1 LLGQGD
7 DAPASEGWATL
18 AGVGFMLA
26 FPPPKHVWVDSK
38 SVGGFVDALGFGEFD
53 GFEFVLLVVKFS
65 GHVSL
70 HCGAELFVHK
80 ILPTSVCP
88 TSSSSCLGSSSRVGL
103 TVYDSVSALSIP
115 SLICVFTLAA
125 LAPSSVAGS
134 ILYSP
139 GASEMRPVLA

>member
-80 ILPTSVCP
+80 ILPTSN
-88 TSSSSCLGSSSRVGL
+88 SR
-103 TVYDSVSALSIP
+103 A
-115 SLICVFTLAA
+115 
-125 LAPSSVAGS
+125 SVA
-134 ILYSP
+134 YSFSRLFRDDVNFVREATDL
-139 GASEMRPVLA
+139 ASKML